1 MSEVHV
7 MEAGPLL
14 SGSWPSIVGMAFEC
28 AQCGAIL
35 DCRKAVQVSAIPT
48 RNPEGDGYP
57 VEVMYCS
64 KCYDEKIEELVYN
77 GRIRKAVALDKNL
90 PLWAP
95 PPDPDTLPLPG
106 VLEEEQPKG
115 TLRVRLDIYD
125 GRVLMPPEDNELAP
139 IGRNGEEYVTWK
151 GEKFL
156 APPMDELERMMFD
169 GVCESLDGYQVEPDG
184 YSEDGYPSW
193 LIALGWV

>member
-1 MSEVHV
+1 MGL
-7 MEAGPLL
+7 GPRLLGWLL
-14 SGSWPSIVGMAFEC
+14 SVPSVVRSSLAGGRSRC
-28 AQCGAIL
+28 PPS
-35 DCRKAVQVSAIPT
+35 R
-48 RNPEGDGYP
+48 RGDGYP
-57 VEVMYCS
+57 VAVMYCS
-64 KCYDEKIEELVYN
+64 KCYDEKIEELVHN
-77 GRIRKAVALDKNL
+77 GRIRKAVALDNNL

-115 TLRVRLDIYD
+115 TLRVRLNIYD
-125 GRVLMPPEDNELAP
+125 GRVLMQPEDNEPAP

-184 YSEDGYPSW
+184 YSPDGYPSW
-193 LIALGWV
+193 LIALGWI